1 MEDITKD
8 ITTTSK
14 SFTTNTVLEERFEM
28 FKDVK
33 ERNVATL
40 DQDAWKRSLN
50 KLIGDGNMSEVSSKV
65 EKVWENKNIDEK
77 NV

>member
-40 DQDAWKRSLN
+40 DQDA
-50 KLIGDGNMSEVSSKV
+50 
-65 EKVWENKNIDEK
+65 
-77 NV
+77 